1 MSDATLL
8 SGVGYVRDTIP
19 YDIFAQLTAEAS
31 LAREKEIYVDLE
43 LAGAI
48 KEEYNIGSSD
58 FILGEFFNYIVE
70 LIGRYE
76 QTFSGPTTI
85 RQSMLSYPLL
95 RMENID
101 RTSLISNWV
110 NYQKK
115 FEYNPP
121 HKHNG
126 LWSYVIWINLPY
138 NIEEEKEKYKSNTE
152 FNFQF
157 TANDGLIQQ
166 HSVDPK
172 EGDIILFPAELWHS
186 VNPFFLS
193 DDFRV
198 SLSGNIFAVQPE
210 EIIWKDKPV
219 TTDIWIKPP
228 NITTT

>member
-1 MSDATLL
+1 MSDSTLL
-8 SGVGYVRDTIP
+8 SGIGYVRDTIP

-31 LAREKEIYVDLE
+31 LAREKEIYVNSE

-76 QTFSGPTTI
+76 QTFAGAIGT
-85 RQSMLSYPLL
+85 RQGMLSYPIL

-121 HKHNG
+121 HKHSG
-126 LWSYVIWINLPY
+126 LWSYVVWLDLPY

-152 FNFQF
+152 FNFQYI
-157 TANDGLIQQ
+157 ANDGLIQQ

-219 TTDIWIKPP
+219 TKVI
-228 NITTT
+228 